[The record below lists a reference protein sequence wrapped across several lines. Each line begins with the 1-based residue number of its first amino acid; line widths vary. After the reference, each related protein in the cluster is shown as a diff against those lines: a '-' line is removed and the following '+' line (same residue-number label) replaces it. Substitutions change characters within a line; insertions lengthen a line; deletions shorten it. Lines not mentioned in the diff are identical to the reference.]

1 MRRYS
6 SNWRVHILGFAV
18 ALAMFP
24 YTTKAQSGSCPIQ
37 PIQVKDIDSQ
47 IAIEFTTSSAKQV
60 ASYRFSLTFFDH
72 AGKAHSFPQAL
83 AATVPMPGRG
93 RRTSIWRTPMARHFL
108 YPYAQAFLVQVAF
121 TDGTSWVD
129 NGSHACSIVSV
140 QE

>member
-6 SNWRVHILGFAV
+6 NNWRVQILGFAV

-24 YTTKAQSGSCPIQ
+24 CTTKAQSGSCPIQ

-72 AGKAHSFPQAL
+72 AGKAHSFPQSL
-83 AATVPMPGRG
+83 GSTVPMPGRG
-93 RRTSIWRTPMARHFL
+93 RRISIWRTHLARQFL
-108 YPYAQAFLVQVAF
+108 YPYAQAFLLQVAF
-121 TDGTSWVD
+121 TDGTFWVD